1 MINPVNKYS
10 KFSQIMKIY
19 IISPSILFF
28 MKNLLNNVIYMV
40 FFDHE
45 WLKWGNN
52 DLSLN
57 YKTAQNL
64 FSTKVLL

>member
-1 MINPVNKYS
+1 
-10 KFSQIMKIY
+10 MKIY